1 MATTGLDISK
11 VAIVG
16 AGVMGEAMI
25 HALNRLGINGSEI
38 IIREKRAEREQ
49 ELVEKYGVKSG
60 LLDTAQVILLAVK
73 PQDLEK
79 TLGEIR
85 SELRDGALLV
95 SLLAGIKS
103 LRIQG
108 LVNESARVI
117 RVMPNTP
124 LLLGAGMSVISAGA
138 TATSADVEWV
148 KNLLTS
154 SGQTLVVDESLMDA
168 VTATSG
174 SGPAYFFGFVEA
186 MIEGAKSLGLSETDA
201 RVLVNQTF
209 LGAAKMISES
219 GKDAKTLREN
229 VTSPNGTTAADISVF
244 ESKDWKNTV
253 YQAMKSAKEKAQ
265 EISKNQ

>member
-1 MATTGLDISK
+1 MATTGLEISK

-38 IIREKRAEREQ
+38 IIREKRAERKR
-49 ELVEKYGVKSG
+49 ELVEKYGVKNSS
-60 LLDTAQVILLAVK
+60 LDAAQVILLAVK

-85 SELRDGALLV
+85 AELRDGALLV

-103 LRIQG
+103 SRIQS
-108 LVNESARVI
+108 LVSESARVV

-124 LLLGAGMSVISAGA
+124 LLLGAGMSVISAGE
-138 TATSADVEWV
+138 TATSSDVEWV
-148 KNLLTS
+148 KKLLSS

-186 MIEGAKSLGLSETDA
+186 MIDGAKRLGLAEADA
-201 RVLVNQTF
+201 RVLVNQTL
-209 LGAAKMISES
+209 LGVARMISES

-229 VTSPNGTTAADISVF
+229 VTSPNGTTAAALSVF
-244 ESKDWKNTV
+244 DSNKWHVIV
-253 YQAMKSAKEKAQ
+253 YEAMKAAKNRSQ
-265 EISKNQ
+265 ELSN

>member
-1 MATTGLDISK
+1 MATAGLEISK

-16 AGVMGEAMI
+16 VGVMGEAMI
-25 HALNRLGINGSEI
+25 HALNRLGITGSEI

-60 LLDTAQVILLAVK
+60 SLDTAQVILLAVK

-79 TLGEIR
+79 TLSEIR
-85 SELRDGALLV
+85 AEFRDGALLV

-103 LRIQG
+103 SRIQG
-108 LVNESARVI
+108 LVNVSARVV

-124 LLLGAGMSVISAGA
+124 LLLGAGMSVISAGE
-138 TATSADVEWV
+138 TATSFDVEWV
-148 KNLLTS
+148 KKLLSS
-154 SGQTLVVDESLMDA
+154 SGETLVVDEGLMDA

-186 MIEGAKSLGLSETDA
+186 MIDGAKRLGLAEEDA
-201 RVLVNQTF
+201 RVLVNQTL

-229 VTSPNGTTAADISVF
+229 VTSPNGTTAAALSVF
-244 ESKDWKNTV
+244 DSNKWHEIV
-253 YQAMKSAKEKAQ
+253 HEAMKAAKNRSQ
-265 EISKNQ
+265 ELSN

>member
-1 MATTGLDISK
+1 MATTGLETSK

-229 VTSPNGTTAADISVF
+229 VTSPNGTTAAAISVF